1 MLKGRHGSRIDVE
14 IRVKFDQGDSEAPRF
29 QNRGER
35 GGGDSLAQG
44 RHYTAGDEDKFGHV
58 RLRTLEFGKLE
69 KEIIGVCYI
78 ALFAYVERMCR
89 FYLGGDGWI

>member
-1 MLKGRHGSRIDVE
+1 
-14 IRVKFDQGDSEAPRF
+14 
-29 QNRGER
+29 
-35 GGGDSLAQG
+35 
-44 RHYTAGDEDKFGHV
+44 
-58 RLRTLEFGKLE
+58 LEFGKLE